1 MKVHV
6 TGGFVM
12 TYIEAGDFWG
22 RVKQLCGVN
31 QISLAEMARRAHIS
45 YGNLTRQITMK
56 DVPTK
61 YRQIKSIADL
71 LGTTPEYLVD
81 GERAD
86 ENRPAPEYMRILED
100 FALLEEPQKKII
112 ESLIGQMKSDNI
124 RRYEREEKMEELS
137 S

>member
-1 MKVHV
+1 
-6 TGGFVM
+6 M

-56 DVPTK
+56 DEPTK
-61 YRQIKSIADL
+61 YRQIKAIADV
-71 LGTTPEYLVD
+71 LGSTPEYLVD
-81 GERAD
+81 GERAE
-86 ENRPAPEYMRILED
+86 ENRPAPEYLRILED

-112 ESLIGQMKSDNI
+112 ESLINQMKMDNDK
-124 RRYEREEKMEELS
+124 RYTLEVKLNPSEP
-137 S
+137 

>member
-1 MKVHV
+1 
-6 TGGFVM
+6 M

-31 QISLAEMARRAHIS
+31 QISLAEMSRRANIS
-45 YGNLTRQITMK
+45 YGNLTRQITTK

-61 YRQIKSIADL
+61 YRQIKSIADV

-86 ENRPAPEYMRILED
+86 ENKPAPENLRVLED
-100 FALLEEPQKKII
+100 FVLLEEPQKDII
-112 ESLIGQMKSDNI
+112 KRLIAQMKSDNEK
-124 RRYEREEKMEELS
+124 RYLLEEKLG
-137 S
+137 

>member
-1 MKVHV
+1 
-6 TGGFVM
+6 M

-31 QISLAEMARRAHIS
+31 QISLAEMSRRANIS
-45 YGNLTRQITMK
+45 YGNLTRQITTK

-61 YRQIKSIADL
+61 YRQIKSIADV

-86 ENRPAPEYMRILED
+86 ENKPAPENLRVLED
-100 FALLEEPQKKII
+100 FVLLEEPQKDII
-112 ESLIGQMKSDNI
+112 KRLIAQMKSDNEK
-124 RRYEREEKMEELS
+124 RYLLEEKLD
-137 S
+137 